1 MGDRRPARPL
11 SSMRSRYV
19 TPAELMPLGPIGVV
33 VELFAREA
41 LVEIVDESRA
51 TSDLMPVPL
60 GALRVRGAQASRRRL
75 ARRAPDPSGIEAL
88 AASLILVSRR
98 CE

>member
-1 MGDRRPARPL
+1 
-11 SSMRSRYV
+11 
-19 TPAELMPLGPIGVV
+19 MPLGPIGVV

-75 ARRAPDPSGIEAL
+75 ARRAPDPSLPAPTAL
-88 AASLILVSRR
+88 AAKRRSSLA
-98 CE
+98 